1 VRGRGDKKALLQ
13 EGKRYMNAINSVQRE
28 DHLKVRNKLLRILLP
43 LFSAALFMLA
53 LYVLYHELKNYNYHD
68 VIHYFRALPG
78 YRIALAVLCS
88 LLSYLCLTGYDF
100 LGIQYAHHPL
110 KYGKIA
116 FASYTGYAFSNNIGY
131 SFISGGFIR
140 YRLYSAWGLSAVE
153 ITKVVALCTL
163 TSFLGYFSVAGV
175 TFVIEGETVPASLH
189 VPIHSVRPVGI
200 VFLGIIAGYF
210 TLITL
215 VRKPVSIKSFE
226 YQLPTVRLSIAQIA
240 ISSLDWFFAGSTL
253 YFLLPEGAGVSLPG
267 FLGIYLLAQFA
278 GTASQVPGGLGVF
291 ELVMVLLLPST
302 VTHSHII
309 GSLLSFRILYYFL
322 PLTIAALL
330 LGSNEIRERREGV
343 LKVAQ
348 RLGKRVSVIVPS
360 IFAALGFLAGVVL
373 LFSGALPLNRVRLE
387 WLSSIFPLHFIEG
400 SHFLSSIIG
409 MFLILVAR
417 GLQQRLSA
425 AYYITA
431 ALMGV
436 GVIFSLMKGFRYEEA
451 ILLAVMLAA
460 LLPARREFYR
470 KASIFEQR
478 FSPGWTIA
486 IFLVL
491 LSSIWFGLFTH
502 RHVEYS
508 NELWWQFSL
517 RADSPRFLRAS
528 VGVGAVI
535 LFFALERL
543 FRPAVAR
550 PHLPDTAELEKALP
564 IIKRSKTTDSSLA
577 LLGDKALLFS
587 PTGNSFLMYGVQGRS
602 WIVFSDPVGPVEEW
616 DELAWRFRELCNR
629 YTGRTVYYEVGQENL
644 EFYRSIGLSILKFG
658 EQGRVALQE
667 FALDGKEFKH
677 MRHTRNM
684 LTKEGFQFV
693 LIPPEEVPA
702 YIPEFRRIS
711 EEWLASKHTKEKGF
725 SIGYYSS
732 DYLKRF
738 PSALVQRGDTIVAF
752 ANVMSCGEKEE
763 LSIDL
768 MRFSTSA
775 PEGVMDYLFIELMLM
790 GKKEGYRWFNLG
802 MVPLSGL
809 GSDSLAP
816 LWDRIGMFIF
826 RHGEYFYNF
835 QGLRQYKEKFNP
847 SWEPRYIAAPGG
859 LILPRIL
866 IDVATLV
873 SGGVR
878 GIISR

>member
-1 VRGRGDKKALLQ
+1 
-13 EGKRYMNAINSVQRE
+13 MNATNSMQKQNYLNVG
-28 DHLKVRNKLLRILLP
+28 KKLLHIFLP

-53 LYVLYHELKNYNYHD
+53 LYVLYHELRNYNYHD

-78 YRIALAVLCS
+78 YRIGLAVLCS
-88 LLSYLCLTGYDF
+88 LLSYLCLTGYDL
-100 LGIQYAHHPL
+100 LGIRYARHPL

-163 TSFLGYFSVAGV
+163 TAFLGFLSVAGV

-189 VPIHSVRPVGI
+189 IPIHSVRPMGI

-210 TLITL
+210 TLITF
-215 VRKPVSIKSFE
+215 VKKPVRIKSFE
-226 YQLPTVRLSIAQIA
+226 YQLPTVRLSVAQIVT
-240 ISSLDWFFAGSTL
+240 SSLDWFFAGSTL

-278 GTASQVPGGLGVF
+278 GMVSQVPGGLGIF

-302 VTHSHII
+302 VTHSQII

-330 LGSNEIRERREGV
+330 LGSNELRLRREGI
-343 LKVAQ
+343 LKAAQ
-348 RLGKRVSVIVPS
+348 RVGKRVSVMVPG
-360 IFAALGFLAGVVL
+360 IFAAMGFLAGVVL
-373 LFSGALPLNRVRLE
+373 LFSSALPLDRVRLE
-387 WLSSIFPLHFIEG
+387 RLSGIFPVHFIEG
-400 SHFLSSIIG
+400 SHFFSSVIG
-409 MFLILVAR
+409 IFLILVAR

-425 AYYITA
+425 AYYVTA
-431 ALMGV
+431 ALMGG
-436 GVIFSLMKGFRYEEA
+436 GVIFSLLKGFRYEEA
-451 ILLAVMLAA
+451 ILLTVMLAA
-460 LLPARREFYR
+460 LLPSRREFYR

-478 FSPGWTIA
+478 FSPGWTIT

-491 LSSIWFGLFTH
+491 MSSLWFGLFTH

-508 NELWWQFSL
+508 NELWWQFSIK
-517 RADSPRFLRAS
+517 ADAPRFLRAS
-528 VGVGAVI
+528 VGVGAVV

-543 FRPAVAR
+543 FRPAIAR
-550 PHLPDTAELEKALP
+550 PHLPYSAELERALP

-577 LLGDKALLFS
+577 LLGDKALHFS
-587 PTGNSFLMYGVQGRS
+587 RTGNSFLMYGVQGRS
-602 WIVFSDPVGPVEEW
+602 WIVFSDPVGPVKEW
-616 DELAWRFRELCNR
+616 DELVWRFRELCNR
-629 YTGRTVYYEVGQENL
+629 YSGRTVFYEVGQENL
-644 EFYRSIGLSILKFG
+644 EFYRSLGLSILKFG
-658 EQGRVALQE
+658 EQGRVSLQE
-667 FALDGKEFKH
+667 FVLEGKEFKH
-677 MRHTRNM
+677 MRHTWNM
-684 LTKEGFQFV
+684 LTKEGFRFV
-693 LIPPEEVPA
+693 VIPPEEVPA
-702 YIPEFRRIS
+702 HIPEFRQIS

-725 SIGYYSS
+725 SIGFFSS

-738 PSALVQRGDTIVAF
+738 PSAVVQRENTIVAF

-768 MRFSTSA
+768 MRFRASA
-775 PEGVMDYLFIELMLM
+775 PERVMDYLFIELMLL
-790 GKKEGYRWFNLG
+790 GKKDGYRWFNLG

-809 GSDSLAP
+809 GNDALAP
-816 LWDRIGMFIF
+816 LWDRIGTFIF

-847 SWEPRYIAAPGG
+847 KWEPRYIAAPGG
-859 LILPRIL
+859 LLLPRIL

-878 GIISR
+878 GIISK